1 MASTERTQQL
11 AILLNLLGDEAVET
25 AKDALQPDTS
35 EQLTRYIKEFKT
47 DPPSKTEIDFVLED
61 FDRFFSFAM
70 ETIQTELDEL
80 AAEEEAKE
88 AEIANRI
95 DEEAEAQFDASLDS
109 IKFFIRPELTG
120 DPKLDLNLLHPYQV
134 SYAIKQDN
142 PMAISIVL
150 KCLSEV
156 HAGKTLEYLPESVR
170 LPVFLQLANPVS
182 VSEKVEMQILKAT
195 LASALKVEQRIPEED
210 QKAQMVAVT
219 RSLPKD
225 IRSDLLEKLKEEFP
239 DLADAVKSEMY
250 QFDDILKLADKDIQ
264 KILAQSDSD
273 ALVLTLV
280 SAEDEIK
287 EKLLGNMSK
296 RARQT
301 IEDELEFKSGAKPE
315 EIESGKRQITEI
327 LAKLDEAGEITLE

>member
-1 MASTERTQQL
+1 MASIERTQQL
-11 AILLNLLGDEAVET
+11 AILLNLLGDDAVET
-25 AKDALQPDTS
+25 AKNALEPDTS
-35 EQLTRYIKEFKT
+35 KQLNRFINEFKA
-47 DPPSKTEIDFVLED
+47 DPPSKKEIDFVLED

-70 ETIQTELDEL
+70 ETMQTELDEL
-80 AAEEEAKE
+80 AAEEEAKQ
-88 AEIANRI
+88 AELANQI
-95 DEEAEAQFDASLDS
+95 DEEEEDQFDASLDS
-109 IKFFIRPELTG
+109 IKYFVRPELTG

-134 SYAIKQDN
+134 SYAIKQDS

-150 KCLSEV
+150 KSLSEV

-170 LPVFLQLANPVS
+170 LPVFLQLANPVA

-195 LASALKVEQRIPEED
+195 LNSALKVEQRIPEEN

-219 RSLPKD
+219 RSLPKN

-239 DLADAVKSEMY
+239 DLADEVKAEMY
-250 QFDDILKLADKDIQ
+250 QFDDLMKLDDKDIQ
-264 KILAQSDSD
+264 KILSQSDSD

-280 SAEDEIK
+280 TAEDEIK

-315 EIESGKRQITEI
+315 EIESGKRQIVDV

>member
-239 DLADAVKSEMY
+239 DLADEVKSELY